1 MPLRASQKMGVRHE
15 WFGVGPKRFMKS
27 TPEGEFLVKK
37 VMSWE
42 GVRREF
48 GLRYL

>member
-1 MPLRASQKMGVRHE
+1 MQEISDFDETKNLK
-15 WFGVGPKRFMKS
+15 F
-27 TPEGEFLVKK
+27 TEGEFLVKK

>member
-1 MPLRASQKMGVRHE
+1 MD
-15 WFGVGPKRFMKS
+15 KS
-27 TPEGEFLVKK
+27 DTKILETSSSPEGEFLVKK